1 MVIENFGDPH
11 QIHIISLVRDRLRSD
26 VDDLVLLIIDP
37 SEAIFDILS
46 ESRILGLQQS
56 VSRCSVE
63 VLRSRDGMIQQD
75 ILATEA

>member
-1 MVIENFGDPH
+1 MVIENFGSASNPH
-11 QIHIISLVRDRLRSD
+11 HITVRDRLRSD

-63 VLRSRDGMIQQD
+63 ILRSRDGMIQQD